1 MRKGYNFYQ
10 PLDGSVSQGR
20 DESGLACG
28 YLKNHSY
35 ISAMENAWRFS
46 FSLIYFH
53 FDYFNLS

>member
-28 YLKNHSY
+28 YLNFWV
-35 ISAMENAWRFS
+35 ENAWRFS